1 MQKSALLLLCLLGFG
16 LLQAQDSTL
25 VIGLK
30 NTPPFV
36 SQSESP
42 RPSGLSLD
50 FWELI
55 DEQIPARAEYRSYD
69 NLETLLS
76 DLAAGEI
83 DLSINPVTVT
93 QGRMDSLDFSQ
104 PYFIS
109 ATAIARK
116 QENSL
121 IILLKNI
128 FSKDFFR
135 ALAALLAV
143 IFVFGFLVWIFE
155 RRKENDQFQS
165 NWRGIFDGF
174 WWSAVT
180 MTTVGYGDKSPQTG
194 GGRFIGFIWMFAAI
208 LLISGLTA
216 SIASSLTVQSIESK
230 IEGLESL
237 RRFSCATITGS
248 STEAY
253 FEQHGLNS
261 LSFLAVEEALQAV
274 ESGEVELFI
283 YDRPVIE
290 HYLSQDQFP
299 EIVLEAKNL
308 KIDYYSFSYPKG
320 SPLKEALD
328 PKIVGALKS
337 KAWHYRLK
345 EHRSE

>member
-1 MQKSALLLLCLLGFG
+1 MRLLLFALIFSSTLLCG
-16 LLQAQDSTL
+16 QDSTL

-36 SQSESP
+36 SQSEGP
-42 RPSGLSLD
+42 RPTGLSLD

-69 NLETLLS
+69 DLESMLG
-76 DLAAGEI
+76 DLARGEI

-93 QGRMDSLDFSQ
+93 EGRMDSLAFSQ

-116 QENSL
+116 QENNL
-121 IILLKNI
+121 LILLKNI
-128 FSKDFFR
+128 FSKDFFS

-143 IFVFGFLVWIFE
+143 IFVFGFLVWLFE
-155 RRKENDQFQS
+155 RRKENEQFQRS
-165 NWRGIFDGF
+165 WKGIFDGF

-180 MTTVGYGDKSPQTG
+180 MTTVGYGDKAPQTG
-194 GGRFIGFIWMFAAI
+194 GGRFVGFIWMFAAI

-230 IEGLESL
+230 VEGLESL
-237 RRFSCATITGS
+237 RRFECATIAGS

-253 FEQHGLNS
+253 FTQHGLS
-261 LSFLAVEEALQAV
+261 SRAFEAVEEALAAVQA
-274 ESGEVELFI
+274 GEVDLFI

-290 HYLSQDQFP
+290 HYLSEGNFP
-299 EIVLEAKNL
+299 EVVLEAKDL
-308 KIDYYSFSYPKG
+308 KTDYYSFSYPKG